1 MIRWSCCVM
10 DYNTLKN
17 IIYNMPETYE
27 EATKTNSEIVSI
39 IQNEILLDN
48 LIKYGIFK
56 SKEDY
61 FNQCSERYNE
71 IRNDVIKQLE
81 EIEKEDE

>member
-1 MIRWSCCVM
+1 M
-10 DYNTLKN
+10 DFNTLKN
-17 IIYNMPETYE
+17 IYYNMPETWE
-27 EATKTNSEIVSI
+27 EASKANSAIVSI

-61 FNQCSERYNE
+61 FNQCSERYIE

-81 EIEKEDE
+81 EMMEGQDDE

>member
-1 MIRWSCCVM
+1 M

-81 EIEKEDE
+81 EMMESQEDE

>member
-1 MIRWSCCVM
+1 M
-10 DYNTLKN
+10 DFNTLKN
-17 IIYNMPETYE
+17 IYYNMPETWE
-27 EATKTNSEIVSI
+27 EATKANSEIVSI
-39 IQNEILLDN
+39 IQDEILLDN

>member
-1 MIRWSCCVM
+1 M
-10 DYNTLKN
+10 DFNTLKN
-17 IIYNMPETYE
+17 IYYNMPETWE
-27 EATKTNSEIVSI
+27 EASKANSAIVSI

-61 FNQCSERYNE
+61 FEQCSERYNE

-81 EIEKEDE
+81 EMMEGQEDE

>member
-1 MIRWSCCVM
+1 ME
-10 DYNTLKN
+10 YNTLKN
-17 IIYNMPETYE
+17 ILYNMPETYE
-27 EATKTNSEIVSI
+27 KAKKTNSEIVSI

-61 FNQCSERYNE
+61 FNQCFERYNE

-81 EIEKEDE
+81 EMMEGQDNE

>member
-1 MIRWSCCVM
+1 M

-27 EATKTNSEIVSI
+27 EATKVNSSMVNI
-39 IQNEILLDN
+39 IQQEILLDN

>member
-1 MIRWSCCVM
+1 M
-10 DYNTLKN
+10 DFNTLKN
-17 IIYNMPETYE
+17 IYYNMPETWE
-27 EATKTNSEIVSI
+27 EASKANSAIVSI

-81 EIEKEDE
+81 EMMEGQDDE

>member
-1 MIRWSCCVM
+1 M

-17 IIYNMPETYE
+17 IYYNMPETWE
-27 EATKTNSEIVSI
+27 EATKANSGIVSI
-39 IQNEILLDN
+39 IQNEILIDN

>member
-1 MIRWSCCVM
+1 M

-17 IIYNMPETYE
+17 IYYNLPETYE
-27 EATKTNSEIVSI
+27 EALKVNSSMVNI
-39 IQNEILLDN
+39 IQQEILLDN

-61 FNQCSERYNE
+61 FNQCSERYIK
-71 IRNDVIKQLE
+71 IRKEVED
-81 EIEKEDE
+81 EIEEMERNGEY

>member
-1 MIRWSCCVM
+1 M

>member
-1 MIRWSCCVM
+1 MM

-17 IIYNMPETYE
+17 IVYNMPETYE
-27 EATKTNSEIVSI
+27 EALQTTGPMISI

-56 SKEDY
+56 DRKDY
-61 FNQCSERYNE
+61 FNQCKEKYIELRE
-71 IRNDVIKQLE
+71 GTIRQLKEFEENDN
-81 EIEKEDE
+81 

>member
-1 MIRWSCCVM
+1 M

-39 IQNEILLDN
+39 IQNEILLDK

-61 FNQCSERYNE
+61 FNQCKEKYDS

>member
-1 MIRWSCCVM
+1 M

-56 SKEDY
+56 DRKDY
-61 FNQCSERYNE
+61 FNQCKEKYDS
-71 IRNDVIKQLE
+71 IRNDAIKQLE

>member
-1 MIRWSCCVM
+1 M

-39 IQNEILLDN
+39 IQNEILLDK

-61 FNQCSERYNE
+61 FNQCSERYIKIRKEVEDE
-71 IRNDVIKQLE
+71 IE
-81 EIEKEDE
+81 EIERNEGY

>member
-1 MIRWSCCVM
+1 M

-81 EIEKEDE
+81 EMMEGQDNE

>member
-1 MIRWSCCVM
+1 M

-17 IIYNMPETYE
+17 IVYNMPETYE
-27 EATKTNSEIVSI
+27 EALQTSGPMISI

-56 SKEDY
+56 DRKDY
-61 FNQCSERYNE
+61 FNQCKEKYDS
-71 IRNDVIKQLE
+71 IRNDAIKQLE

>member
-1 MIRWSCCVM
+1 M
-10 DYNTLKN
+10 DFNTLKN
-17 IIYNMPETYE
+17 IYYNIYYNMPETRE
-27 EATKTNSEIVSI
+27 EATKANSEIVSI

-81 EIEKEDE
+81 EMMEGQDDE

>member
-1 MIRWSCCVM
+1 M

-39 IQNEILLDN
+39 IQNEILLDK

-61 FNQCSERYNE
+61 FNHCSERYNE

>member
-1 MIRWSCCVM
+1 M

-81 EIEKEDE
+81 EMMEGQDDE

>member
-1 MIRWSCCVM
+1 M
-10 DYNTLKN
+10 DFNTLKN
-17 IIYNMPETYE
+17 IYYNMPETWE
-27 EATKTNSEIVSI
+27 EASKANSAIVSI

-61 FNQCSERYNE
+61 FNQCSERYIE

-81 EIEKEDE
+81 EIMEGQDDE

>member
-1 MIRWSCCVM
+1 
-10 DYNTLKN
+10 
-17 IIYNMPETYE
+17 MPETYE

-56 SKEDY
+56 DRKDY
-61 FNQCSERYNE
+61 FNQCKEKYDS
-71 IRNDVIKQLE
+71 IRNDAIKQLE

>member
-1 MIRWSCCVM
+1 M

-39 IQNEILLDN
+39 IQNEILLDK